1 MTPFYMAMARS
12 GNARKLYVQVWLI
25 CLLLFHYVYACGHM
39 GEFGILLST
48 GVCAAMFSFRWTDN
62 WLRRLLDRP
71 GAFVTLASVALVIGF
86 VPHLYTLAI
95 TITYLLLAACSI
107 PPFGSCPNARTRGHF
122 PDGQSIPEC
131 CQNPITT
138 IITQICRMKRT
149 AATLTYPHNMNH

>member
-1 MTPFYMAMARS
+1 
-12 GNARKLYVQVWLI
+12 
-25 CLLLFHYVYACGHM
+25 M

-71 GAFVTLASVALVIGF
+71 GAFVTLASGALVIGF
-86 VPHLYTLAI
+86 VPI
-95 TITYLLLAACSI
+95 FFWQPCSI

>member
-1 MTPFYMAMARS
+1 
-12 GNARKLYVQVWLI
+12 
-25 CLLLFHYVYACGHM
+25 M

-95 TITYLLLAACSI
+95 TITYLLLAALFYPSVRVMSECKDTGTLS
-107 PPFGSCPNARTRGHF
+107 
-122 PDGQSIPEC
+122 DGQSIRNAVRILSR
-131 CQNPITT
+131 QSS
-138 IITQICRMKRT
+138 RKS
-149 AATLTYPHNMNH
+149 AA

>member
-1 MTPFYMAMARS
+1 
-12 GNARKLYVQVWLI
+12 
-25 CLLLFHYVYACGHM
+25 M

-48 GVCAAMFSFRWTDN
+48 GVCAAMFSFRRTDN

-71 GAFVTLASVALVIGF
+71 RAFVTLASGALVIGF

-95 TITYLLLAACSI
+95 PLPIFFWQPCSI
-107 PPFGSCPNARTRGHF
+107 PPFGSCPNARIRTHF

-131 CQNPITT
+131 CQNPITR

-149 AATLTYPHNMNH
+149 AATLIYPHNMNH